1 MSFESPTLFDK
12 YGGIPAVRKLI
23 RQFHER
29 FAASPTLRRYFQ
41 NVDTE
46 KFIQHHA
53 ELIAYTLGKPAA
65 SFDPQKMAAQHHP
78 YDISASSFEQVVNI
92 LRQVLLDAN
101 FQGRDIAQIIHRL
114 DQQRHRIVKDV
125 QPLHD
130 TYQPEHI
137 DDLTGLGNQSA
148 LVSALNTE
156 CAGYLQEK
164 RPVAVALIRP
174 AAAGR
179 ERLPTS
185 REGVQLLER
194 HLAGALSRAARRADL
209 LCRRA
214 DGVFALVLRN
224 TEPEKALLAAQRIHA
239 TVTREPFATATGKQK
254 LDLAL
259 GIASCSPAASSTE
272 ALLATA
278 ERLLNDIATGRQMIA
293 AG

>member
-1 MSFESPTLFDK
+1 MSSTLPTLFDK

-65 SFDPQKMAAQHHP
+65 SFDPSKMAEQHHRH
-78 YDISASSFEQVVNI
+78 DISASSFEQVINI
-92 LRQVLLDAN
+92 LRQVLLDAS
-101 FQGRDIAQIIHRL
+101 FQGRDIAHVIHRL
-114 DQQRHRIVKDV
+114 DQQRHRIVRDAP
-125 QPLHD
+125 PLHD

-148 LVSALNTE
+148 LVSALNIE
-156 CAGYLQEK
+156 CAGFLQEK
-164 RPVAVALIRP
+164 RPVAVALMRP
-174 AAAGR
+174 TAAGR

-185 REGVQLLER
+185 GEGLHLLER
-194 HLAGALSRAARRADL
+194 HLAGALARAVRRADL
-209 LCRRA
+209 LCRRE
-214 DGVFALVLRN
+214 DGVFAIVLRN
-224 TEPEKALLAAQRIHA
+224 TDSPKALLAAQRIQA
-239 TVTREPFATATGKQK
+239 TVTRELFATATSKQK
-254 LDLAL
+254 IDLAV
-259 GIASCSPAASSTE
+259 GVASCSPAASSTE